1 MRMSIISLGV
11 AALHGMIEAEKH
23 SEVHTTAIHHPTESK
38 DLFLYLGVT
47 QSPSSTKLSHRSHI
61 CHIESLLHSGVT
73 QAPPP
78 LR

>member
-1 MRMSIISLGV
+1 MRMSIISLGG

-23 SEVHTTAIHHPTESK
+23 SEVHTTAIHLPTESK

-61 CHIESLLHSGVT
+61 CHTESLTHLDIT
-73 QAPPP
+73 
-78 LR
+78 